1 MRPECPPYNQV
12 LMMIILPASRVAQ
25 QTLYSSQ
32 ALVSMLVAS
41 QRGKSTTSGDAGP
54 IGDSLAPTRAPS
66 HAPSRAATPGTAS
79 TSSDK
84 RSQGQQPPQNSLAA
98 VEAQFGLDP
107 LSVAMTSIERLEVT
121 DKGKER
127 PDEDD
132 NEETDDG
139 EDPAK
144 RYAFANDAEQED
156 FIREKRLVLAQ
167 KRAGLSKAVQILR
180 AGANHLGASTPSE
193 DNGKKAGPSSSST
206 NAHQRWQA
214 LREAKR
220 KGWGLTPGRPGRQT
234 PYGQQQIR
242 SDEGEQDAWIGFAVP
257 ETRTM
262 YARRGLAYM
271 SHDSEVEEESE
282 SLSVSPESQPK
293 TSSSKLIFASR
304 RRRRLRVSLLST
316 DQHGQTRTLPSR
328 PRPTHDAGSS
338 NTRQDVDLQLREA
351 QAVLV
356 DQELFDDLAA
366 EARLLSSQGVVS
378 CETTD
383 TVVTLGLAATIQ
395 LVFELSDTDTKEVRH
410 SGEPEGPS
418 LASSMLSLLEPFLLL
433 NLTQTYEQR
442 AAAAAKERARTSAN
456 AGPGGPPKATS
467 SSAAPKASSGDQPTS
482 KAPAPPQV
490 ASQPSAKKPK
500 TDLWVRAPYLM
511 PLIGLAH
518 YLSFAAEVRR
528 VVGSV
533 LQAHRT
539 RTTESD
545 SEREKG
551 SNHPAGFEFESNT
564 TESISSPSKWLLQFL
579 EGQTDDTSSSQKRT
593 DEARSNAKAAA
604 VQSLRGSI
612 SLSAS
617 IPVPRNRSDINGH
630 TEDQSM
636 DGGSDS
642 SGIKVVLTHLRLGYP
657 SNLTVTLPMRRTL
670 RGHSGVT
677 LHNVEWGNSIETG
690 SQGVGDDASAASGM
704 DLASLLTSE
713 LADFERR
720 RQRVRD
726 GGVFND
732 DDEDDDED
740 DD

>member
-1 MRPECPPYNQV
+1 
-12 LMMIILPASRVAQ
+12 MMIILPAFRVAQ

-41 QRGKSTTSGDAGP
+41 QRGKAATSSDAGP

-107 LSVAMTSIERLEVT
+107 LSVALTSIERLEVT

-127 PDEDD
+127 ADEDD
-132 NEETDDG
+132 NEEADDG

-180 AGANHLGASTPSE
+180 AGANHLGASTLSE
-193 DNGKKAGPSSSST
+193 DDAKKAGPSSSST

-214 LREAKR
+214 LREARR
-220 KGWGLTPGRPGRQT
+220 KGWGLTPGRPGRQL

-271 SHDSEVEEESE
+271 SHDNEVEEESATP
-282 SLSVSPESQPK
+282 SVSPESQSK

-304 RRRRLRVSLLST
+304 RRRRLRVSVLSA
-316 DQHGQTRTLPSR
+316 DQHGQTHTLLSR
-328 PRPTHDAGSS
+328 PHSTHDAGSS
-338 NTRQDVDLQLREA
+338 TKQNVDLQLREA
-351 QAVLV
+351 QAELV

-383 TVVTLGLAATIQ
+383 TVVTIGLAATIQ
-395 LVFELSDTDTKEVRH
+395 LTFELSDTEEVRH
-410 SGEPEGPS
+410 SVELEARS

-442 AAAAAKERARTSAN
+442 AAAAAKEHARKSAN

-467 SSAAPKASSGDQPTS
+467 PASSAPKAGSGDQPTS
-482 KAPAPPQV
+482 KGPAPPHV

-500 TDLWVRAPYLM
+500 TDLWIRAPYLM
-511 PLIGLAH
+511 PLIGLVH

-528 VVGSV
+528 AVGGV

-539 RTTESD
+539 RTSESD

-551 SNHPAGFEFESNT
+551 SNHSTGFDFESNT

-579 EGQTDDTSSSQKRT
+579 EGQTDDTSSSQKLT

-617 IPVPRNRSDINGH
+617 IPVPRNHSDINGH
-630 TEDQSM
+630 AEDHPM
-636 DGGSDS
+636 NGGSDA
-642 SGIKVVLTHLRLGYP
+642 SGIKVVLAHLRLAYP

-690 SQGVGDDASAASGM
+690 SQGVGDDASAASDM